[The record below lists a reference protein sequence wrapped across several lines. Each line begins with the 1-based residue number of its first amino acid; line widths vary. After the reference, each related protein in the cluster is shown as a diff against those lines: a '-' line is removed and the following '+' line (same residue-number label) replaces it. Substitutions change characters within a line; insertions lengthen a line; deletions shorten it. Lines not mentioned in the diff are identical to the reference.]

1 MAKITD
7 FDEDGPKKSHQAPRA
22 GPKAEKKK
30 AKKSKDTPKEGEK
43 LRRPLT
49 LAEARKRNPKAFSIQ
64 HVVRAERHFRR
75 TQDISEKKTHVPAVD
90 RAPIEP
96 PPFVVAVVGPTN
108 SGKTTLIRCLIKNF
122 TRQSLTT
129 IKGPIT
135 VVSGK
140 KRRITLIECNNDLN
154 SMIDVAKVAD
164 LALLLVDASYGFE
177 MDTFEFLNICQV
189 HGFPR
194 IMGVLTH
201 LDLIENSK
209 KLKKTKKA
217 MKHRFWTEIY
227 QGAKLF
233 YLSKLLKGSYLRNEI
248 KNLGRF
254 ISVMKFR
261 PLNWRSTRPY
271 MLVDRVEDITS
282 DEKVEKEPHCNR
294 TLCLFGYSRG
304 SFFKEG
310 QSTHIPGVGDFQVT
324 NISFL
329 NDPCPIPEK
338 RENRRKSL
346 TDKEKLLYAP
356 MAGVGGL
363 LYDKDAVY
371 IDLKGSHSHTQER
384 SDKEEEKLVRDLRL
398 IDQPLGDKMKENQV
412 KLFSDMDVDILSDDS
427 GQAENDDDDEQL
439 SENDIASDAEDDE
452 ENAHDSDDS
461 YYADYDENKQPDEAK
476 PYNIKRRQVSFNDV
490 SGSNDAQAKEQL
502 PYDDEDDDDDDDHDI
517 GMKGLDWKN
526 NLLEKAAISFY
537 ERLSNMK
544 NIQSHVYGDTF
555 ELKSQADDED
565 ASDDLLD
572 GLLKIK
578 KKADSNDLGNTW
590 NSVEVTRFPH
600 NDDHDWSDESVLDGI
615 RDAFVTGTWDEDT
628 DAEALLKKDE
638 QLGLQDDEDCLG
650 DFEDLE
656 AQDSPD
662 PNDGDKDVDMNEDD
676 GSADD
681 DDEDD
686 DKEPKVRLSK
696 KEARL
701 EKIRKKKEA
710 KKLMFDAL
718 YDEAAGGESKNFVQE
733 LKEEAERQTALNR
746 EEFQDLSEEQKA
758 QFMGFRAGLYLRMEI
773 HDVPCELIDHF
784 NAEYP
789 LIVGGL
795 LHGESNVGYSQ
806 VRVKRHRWYK
816 RILKTRDPLIISLGW
831 RRFQTLPVFSIEDTN
846 GRNRL
851 LKYTP
856 QHLHCFATF
865 WGPLSPQNTGFVAFQ
880 SVSDE
885 GRDVRDFRIAATGI
899 VLNLDKSISIV
910 KKLKLV
916 GYPLQVY
923 KKTAF
928 IKDMFNSALEVVK
941 FEGASIR
948 TVSGLRGEIKKAIK
962 KPEGAFRATFEDKIL
977 MSDIV
982 FMRTWFTI
990 NVPKFYTLVK
1000 NLLIPHEE
1008 RLKWI
1013 GMRTSGQI
1021 RYEEGLKAP
1030 LNKDSLYRP
1039 TQRKKFAFKPL
1050 KIPNKLQAALPY
1062 SAKPK
1067 YMLKKDERAKRV
1079 AVIREPHEQKVVE
1092 TLQMVRAAH
1101 IDKRHKERLSMAER
1115 AQKHKK
1121 QLEKIEERRHD
1132 KQKQVKKQIFRKMS
1146 KAKNPRKPK
1155 ASQDDD

>member
-1 MAKITD
+1 MAKD
-7 FDEDGPKKSHQAPRA
+7 LDLDEKTQKSHQAPRS

-30 AKKSKDTPKEGEK
+30 AKKQKDASGEAEKQSK
-43 LRRPLT
+43 RPLT
-49 LAEARKRNPKAFSIQ
+49 LAEARKRNPKAFAIQ

-75 TQDISEKKTHVPAVD
+75 TQDITEKKTHVPAVD
-90 RAPIEP
+90 RTPVEP
-96 PPFVVAVVGPTN
+96 PPFVVAVIGPPN

-122 TRQSLTT
+122 TRQSLST

-154 SMIDVAKVAD
+154 TMIDVAKVAD

-201 LDLIENSK
+201 LDLIPNSK
-209 KLKKTKKA
+209 KLKKIKKT

-233 YLSKLLKGSYLRNEI
+233 YLSKMLKGSYLRNEI

-261 PLNWRSTRPY
+261 PLAWRSTRPY
-271 MLVDRVEDITS
+271 MLVDRIEDITS
-282 DEKVEKEPHCNR
+282 DEKIQSEPHCNR
-294 TLCLFGYSRG
+294 NYCLFGYSRG
-304 SFFKEG
+304 SFFREG
-310 QSTHIPGVGDFQVT
+310 QQAHIPGVGDFQVT

-363 LYDKDAVY
+363 IYDKDAVY
-371 IDLKGSHSHTQER
+371 IDLKGSHSHSEDR
-384 SDKEEEKLVRDLRL
+384 SNKVEDKLVKDLML
-398 IDQPLGDKMKENQV
+398 IDQPIGEKAKESKVKM
-412 KLFSDMDVDILSDDS
+412 FSDMDVDAVEDGNST
-427 GQAENDDDDEQL
+427 DEDESQ
-439 SENDIASDAEDDE
+439 DDE
-452 ENAHDSDDS
+452 EMQSEQDFDSGAEELNESSGDDS
-461 YYADYDENKQPDEAK
+461 YYDDFDENAQEETQQRGS
-476 PYNIKRRQVSFNDV
+476 RRQVTFSDLPTSSEQNV
-490 SGSNDAQAKEQL
+490 NEQL
-502 PYDDEDDDDDDDHDI
+502 AFDDEDDENEDSSDV
-517 GMKGLDWKN
+517 KGLNWKN
-526 NLLEKAAISFY
+526 DLLEKAAASFY
-537 ERLSNMK
+537 ERLSNLR

-555 ELKSQADDED
+555 ELKSDEAIDDNQ
-565 ASDDLLD
+565 DDLLD
-572 GLLKIK
+572 GLLRVKRK
-578 KKADSNDLGNTW
+578 GATNESGNTW
-590 NSVEVTRFPH
+590 NSVEVTRFPRNSDH
-600 NDDHDWSDESVLDGI
+600 NWTDATILDLI
-615 RDAFVTGTWDEDT
+615 KDSFVTGVWNEES
-628 DAEALLKKDE
+628 DAEALLKKDS
-638 QLGLQDDEDCLG
+638 QLGLQEDEDCFG

-656 AQDSPD
+656 AKGSDVE
-662 PNDGDKDVDMNEDD
+662 NGEDGSEDD
-676 GSADD
+676 EGENDEEKGGDD
-681 DDEDD
+681 DDNKSES
-686 DKEPKVRLSK
+686 KPRLSK
-696 KEARL
+696 KEARM
-701 EKIRKKKEA
+701 ERIRKKKEA

-718 YDEAAGGESKNFVQE
+718 YDEASGGAKSFVDE

-746 EEFQDLSEEQKA
+746 EEFEGLPEEVKA
-758 QFMGFRAGLYLRMEI
+758 QYMGFRAGLYLRMEI
-773 HDVPCELIDHF
+773 RDVPCELIDHF
-784 NAEYP
+784 NPEYP
-789 LIVGGL
+789 LIIGGL

-806 VRVKRHRWYK
+806 VRIKKHRWYK
-816 RILKTRDPLIISLGW
+816 RILKTRDPLVVSLGW
-831 RRFQTLPVFSIEDTN
+831 RRFQTLPVFSIEDSN

-865 WGPLSPQNTGFVAFQ
+865 WGPISPQNTGFVAFQ

-885 GRDVRDFRIAATGI
+885 GRDIRDFRIAATGV
-899 VLNLDKSISIV
+899 VLNLDKTISVV

-916 GYPLQVY
+916 GTPLKVY

-928 IKDMFNSALEVVK
+928 VKGMFNSALEVVR
-941 FEGASIR
+941 FEGATIR
-948 TVSGLRGEIKKAIK
+948 TVSGIRGEIKKAIK
-962 KPEGAFRATFEDKIL
+962 APEGAFRATFEDKIL

-990 NVPKFYTLVK
+990 NIPKFYTLVK
-1000 NLLIPHEE
+1000 NLLIPGEE

-1021 RYEEGLKAP
+1021 RYEEGIKAP
-1030 LNKDSLYRP
+1030 LKKDSLYKP
-1039 TQRKKFAFKPL
+1039 SERKKFAFKPL
-1050 KIPNKLQAALPY
+1050 RIPSKLQEALPY

-1079 AVIREPHEQKVVE
+1079 AVIREPDEQRVAE
-1092 TLQMVRAAH
+1092 TIQMVRAVH
-1101 IDKRHKERLSMAER
+1101 VDKRRKERLDMAHR
-1115 AQKHKK
+1115 ARKHKK
-1121 QLEKIEERRHD
+1121 QLEKIEERRHA
-1132 KQKQVKKQIFRKMS
+1132 KQRQVKKQIFRKMS
-1146 KAKNPRKPK
+1146 RGKNGKRAKADET
-1155 ASQDDD
+1155 AD